1 MADAFAEAAARAAGP
16 TTKEINQAIQLTAVG
31 ELLKS
36 TEADLR
42 SSQDRVKALND
53 RTLKLETE
61 NVRLKMQRTDAEL
74 GKQVDGLR
82 IEVGKKDRE
91 LLELRKRIT
100 MLQENEAIILRRA
113 AVAEQKIVVMQNT
126 IETMQRG
133 RDSAFEQTEK
143 HDRER
148 LDAVR
153 SMIDA
158 QDRAKRAEARVA
170 ELEKRNTKPIAKD
183 DNALRFKKK

>member
-1 MADAFAEAAARAAGP
+1 MADAFAEAAARMAGP
-16 TTKEINQAIQLTAVG
+16 TTNEINQAIQLDAIG
-31 ELLKS
+31 KLLKS
-36 TEADLR
+36 TEGDLSAAR
-42 SSQDRVKALND
+42 ERVKALND

-82 IEVGKKDRE
+82 VEVGKKDRE
-91 LLELRKRIT
+91 LLELRKRIAA
-100 MLQENEAIILRRA
+100 LQENEVIILRRA

-133 RDSAFEQTEK
+133 RDAAYEQTEK